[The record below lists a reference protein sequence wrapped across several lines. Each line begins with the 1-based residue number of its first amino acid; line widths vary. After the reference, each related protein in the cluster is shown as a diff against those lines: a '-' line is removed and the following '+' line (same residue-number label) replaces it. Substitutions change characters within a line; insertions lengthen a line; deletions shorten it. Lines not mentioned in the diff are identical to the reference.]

1 MWSVSIERHHPDR
14 PFRFSDLLALQDREL
29 SRIRGTGESVL
40 LFAELP
46 PTLTLGARQGSAD
59 LDRLRAGSA
68 PEVDLVPGQR
78 GGNETWHG
86 PGQWVGFV
94 LTSLESF
101 TGDPRGVRS
110 AVMGILERVKRAA
123 EGYRSPLTIEEGD
136 RLGIWTDRGKLVSI
150 GIKIRDGYTSSGFA
164 LNAIPDPRAFAG
176 IHPCGLS
183 GALPDFLFG
192 DLSSVEQ
199 VRAFETLPHLIA
211 EQFMKS

>member
-14 PFRFSDLLALQDREL
+14 PFRFSDLLTLQEREL
-29 SRIRGTGESVL
+29 GRIRGTRESSL

-59 LDRLRAGSA
+59 LDRLRVHAG

-101 TGDPRGVRS
+101 TGDPRGVRA
-110 AVMGILERVKRAA
+110 AVMGILERVKVVAQT
-123 EGYRSPLTIEEGD
+123 YRSPLTVEEGD
-136 RLGIWTDRGKLVSI
+136 RLGIWTGQGKLVSI
-150 GIKIRDGYTSSGFA
+150 GIKIREGYTTSGFA
-164 LNAIPDPRAFAG
+164 LNSIPDPRAFSG
-176 IHPCGLS
+176 INPCGIS
-183 GALPDFLFG
+183 GALPDFLFAG
-192 DLSSVEQ
+192 LSPTEQ
-199 VRAFETLPHLIA
+199 EQEFLKLPHRIA
-211 EQFMKS
+211 EQFIKS